1 MYYVYK
7 HTNKLNGKTYIGI
20 TCKKPERRWGPNGNR
35 YFRCKHFF
43 SAIQKYGWSNFSHE
57 VLYSNLSK
65 DDAEKKEIELIAK
78 YKQLHMSY
86 NISDGGKANKGWKP
100 SQETKDK
107 MSKTHLGK
115 KLSDEHKR
123 KISESGKG
131 RIVSYSTKQKISCS
145 KIGHEVSQETR
156 NKIGEKSREYF
167 KTHNSAF
174 KGKHHTKESIKLN
187 ILHQKRIVTYMYD
200 IFGNLIRIYNS
211 KSEITRENKFCLS
224 SVNKCCKM
232 NKDKKLN
239 DCKIYKDYIFSEQII
254 YV

>member
-156 NKIGEKSREYF
+156 NKIGEKSGMVIFFSLVFGVGQYELF
-167 KTHNSAF
+167 ISFLFFSSSSCKLIILNLF
-174 KGKHHTKESIKLN
+174 SIYN
-187 ILHQKRIVTYMYD
+187 ILIDFNYNKNYRRIS
-200 IFGNLIRIYNS
+200 F
-211 KSEITRENKFCLS
+211 
-224 SVNKCCKM
+224 
-232 NKDKKLN
+232 KK
-239 DCKIYKDYIFSEQII
+239 
-254 YV
+254 